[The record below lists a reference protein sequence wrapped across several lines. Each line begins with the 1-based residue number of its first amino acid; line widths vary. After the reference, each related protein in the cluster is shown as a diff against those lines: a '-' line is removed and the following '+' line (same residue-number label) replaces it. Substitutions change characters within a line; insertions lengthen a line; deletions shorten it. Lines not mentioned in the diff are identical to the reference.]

1 MPMSQFLIYEVKA
14 ALILTAFY
22 LGFKL
27 FLSSEKMHR
36 FNRLVLLLSC
46 LGSFVL
52 PLCIITVHRA
62 LPLPEIVENVEDLS
76 APAASGEEA
85 GRSIWE
91 YLLISIYWLGVSFVL
106 ARTMAG
112 VISVLK
118 LIKSCRCHITP
129 EGDELMISDAD
140 IPPFSWMKWI
150 VMSSK
155 DLESG
160 NRHILEHEKAHVRLR
175 HSLDVLLM
183 DLISAFQ
190 WFNPTIWLLRRDL
203 RAIHEF
209 EADDSV
215 LKGGADIK
223 EYQYSLIRK
232 AVSASGY
239 SITNSFN
246 HSIFKNR
253 ITMMSKPKA
262 SVMRGLKVLYIIP
275 LICGSLALNA
285 RTVVDYSGNVSDD
298 KVSESPANQQQ
309 NVVPDE
315 RPKFNGGDANEFAK
329 WVMDNLYYPEEA
341 KRDSLSGRVM
351 VGFTVGKDGKV
362 ANVKVLRG
370 VCESLDKEALRVVQA
385 SPDWTPGKKDGEAID
400 VTFTF
405 PVEFRIKK

>member
-1 MPMSQFLIYEVKA
+1 MSQFLIYEVKA

-160 NRHILEHEKAHVRLR
+160 NKHILEHEKAHVRLR

>member
-1 MPMSQFLIYEVKA
+1 MSQFLIYEVKA

-106 ARTMAG
+106 ARTMGG

>member
-1 MPMSQFLIYEVKA
+1 MSQFLIYEVKA

-190 WFNPTIWLLRRDL
+190 WFNPAIWLLRRDL

-285 RTVVDYSGNVSDD
+285 RTVVDYSGNVSDN

>member
-160 NRHILEHEKAHVRLR
+160 NKHILEHEKAHVRLR

>member
-1 MPMSQFLIYEVKA
+1 MSQFLIYEVKA

-91 YLLISIYWLGVSFVL
+91 YLLISIYWLGVSYVL

>member
-1 MPMSQFLIYEVKA
+1 MSQFLIYEVKA

-175 HSLDVLLM
+175 HSLDILLM

-190 WFNPTIWLLRRDL
+190 WFNPAIWLLRRDL

>member
-1 MPMSQFLIYEVKA
+1 MSQFLIYEVKA

-62 LPLPEIVENVEDLS
+62 LPLLEIVENVEDLS

-91 YLLISIYWLGVSFVL
+91 YLLISIYWLGVSCVL

-160 NRHILEHEKAHVRLR
+160 NKHILEHEKAHVRLR

-190 WFNPTIWLLRRDL
+190 WFNPAIWLLRRDL

>member
-1 MPMSQFLIYEVKA
+1 MSQFLIYEVKA

-91 YLLISIYWLGVSFVL
+91 YLLISIYWLGVSCVL

-112 VISVLK
+112 VINVLK

-160 NRHILEHEKAHVRLR
+160 NKHILEHEKAHVRLR

-190 WFNPTIWLLRRDL
+190 WFNPAIWLLRRDL

>member
-1 MPMSQFLIYEVKA
+1 MSQFLIYEVKA

-190 WFNPTIWLLRRDL
+190 WFNPAIWLLRRDL

>member
-1 MPMSQFLIYEVKA
+1 
-14 ALILTAFY
+14 
-22 LGFKL
+22 
-27 FLSSEKMHR
+27 
-36 FNRLVLLLSC
+36 
-46 LGSFVL
+46 
-52 PLCIITVHRA
+52 
-62 LPLPEIVENVEDLS
+62 
-76 APAASGEEA
+76 
-85 GRSIWE
+85 
-91 YLLISIYWLGVSFVL
+91 
-106 ARTMAG
+106 
-112 VISVLK
+112 
-118 LIKSCRCHITP
+118 
-129 EGDELMISDAD
+129 MISDAD

-190 WFNPTIWLLRRDL
+190 WFNPAIWLLRRDL

>member
-1 MPMSQFLIYEVKA
+1 MSQFLIYEVKA

-160 NRHILEHEKAHVRLR
+160 NKHILEHEKAHVRLR

-190 WFNPTIWLLRRDL
+190 WFNPAIWLLRRDL

>member
-1 MPMSQFLIYEVKA
+1 MSQFLIYEVKA

>member
-1 MPMSQFLIYEVKA
+1 MSQFLIYEVKA

-62 LPLPEIVENVEDLS
+62 LPLLEIVENVEDLS

>member
-1 MPMSQFLIYEVKA
+1 MSQFLIYEVKA

-91 YLLISIYWLGVSFVL
+91 YLLIPIYWLGVSCVL

-190 WFNPTIWLLRRDL
+190 WFNPAIWLLRRDL

>member
-91 YLLISIYWLGVSFVL
+91 YLLISIYWLGVSYVL

-190 WFNPTIWLLRRDL
+190 WFNPAIWLLRRDL

>member
-1 MPMSQFLIYEVKA
+1 MSQFLIYEVKA

-27 FLSSEKMHR
+27 FLSSEKIHR

-190 WFNPTIWLLRRDL
+190 WFNPAIWLLRRDL

-370 VCESLDKEALRVVQA
+370 VCESLDIEALRVVQA

>member
-1 MPMSQFLIYEVKA
+1 MSQFLIYEVKA

-27 FLSSEKMHR
+27 FLSSEKIHR

-190 WFNPTIWLLRRDL
+190 WFNPAIWLLRRDL

>member
-190 WFNPTIWLLRRDL
+190 WFNPAIWLLRRDL

>member
-27 FLSSEKMHR
+27 FLSSEKIHR

-190 WFNPTIWLLRRDL
+190 WFNPAIWLLRRDL

>member
-1 MPMSQFLIYEVKA
+1 MSQFLIYEVKA

-62 LPLPEIVENVEDLS
+62 LPLLEIVENVEDLS

-190 WFNPTIWLLRRDL
+190 WFNPAIWLLRRDL

>member
-46 LGSFVL
+46 LSSFVL

-190 WFNPTIWLLRRDL
+190 WFNPAIWLLRRDL

>member
-1 MPMSQFLIYEVKA
+1 
-14 ALILTAFY
+14 
-22 LGFKL
+22 
-27 FLSSEKMHR
+27 
-36 FNRLVLLLSC
+36 
-46 LGSFVL
+46 
-52 PLCIITVHRA
+52 
-62 LPLPEIVENVEDLS
+62 
-76 APAASGEEA
+76 
-85 GRSIWE
+85 
-91 YLLISIYWLGVSFVL
+91 
-106 ARTMAG
+106 
-112 VISVLK
+112 
-118 LIKSCRCHITP
+118 
-129 EGDELMISDAD
+129 
-140 IPPFSWMKWI
+140 
-150 VMSSK
+150 
-155 DLESG
+155 
-160 NRHILEHEKAHVRLR
+160 
-175 HSLDVLLM
+175 
-183 DLISAFQ
+183 
-190 WFNPTIWLLRRDL
+190 
-203 RAIHEF
+203 
-209 EADDSV
+209 
-215 LKGGADIK
+215 
-223 EYQYSLIRK
+223 
-232 AVSASGY
+232 
-239 SITNSFN
+239 
-246 HSIFKNR
+246 
-253 ITMMSKPKA
+253 MMSKPKA